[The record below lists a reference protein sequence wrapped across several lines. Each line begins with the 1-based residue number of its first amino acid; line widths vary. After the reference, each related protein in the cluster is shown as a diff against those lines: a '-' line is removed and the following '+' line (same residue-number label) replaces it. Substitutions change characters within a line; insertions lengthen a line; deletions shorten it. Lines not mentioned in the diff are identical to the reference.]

1 MRPGLIETKC
11 VECGTPAKIFTDL
24 DNPATAPLICCR
36 EGELGD
42 DKAYSDPGLQY
53 DTNKTEEQNTMEF
66 LSSVLNKVKSACK
79 DHDHKSDTNARI
91 EELRKEKLQGI
102 EKDRSGELKDLVRL
116 QIQLR
121 DKNEKHISPAI
132 DQEIKDKY
140 AYFAAEVEAEAREQR
155 EWLTYF
161 MDTLQTL
168 RRSGTR
174 EDLIKAYALT
184 KKNALKHVEMDRMVL
199 KQALIY
205 NYQTEISF
213 IQRAIDEKKDLV
225 RQLAEI

>member
-1 MRPGLIETKC
+1 MRPGLIKTKC

-53 DTNKTEEQNTMEF
+53 DTNKTVEQNNMEF
-66 LSSVLNKVKSACK
+66 LSRVLNKVKSSCK
-79 DHDHKSDTNARI
+79 DHDHKSDTNDRI
-91 EELRKEKLQGI
+91 EELRKDKLEGI
-102 EKDRSGELKDLVRL
+102 EKDRVQELEYLVTL
-116 QIQLR
+116 QEQLR
-121 DKNEKHISPAI
+121 DENDKYISDKI

-140 AYFAAEVEAEAREQR
+140 AYFAAEVEAEAREQK
-155 EWLTYF
+155 EWCTYF
-161 MDTLQTL
+161 MDTIQTL
-168 RRSGTR
+168 RRSGTK
-174 EDLIKAYALT
+174 EDLFKAYALT